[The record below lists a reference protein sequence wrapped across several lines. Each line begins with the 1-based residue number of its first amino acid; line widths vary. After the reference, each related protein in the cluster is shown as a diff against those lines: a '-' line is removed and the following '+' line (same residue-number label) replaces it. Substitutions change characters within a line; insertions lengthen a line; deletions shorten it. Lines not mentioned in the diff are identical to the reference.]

1 MPCINSE
8 TDLIRDCLAGD
19 RRAWEALIDRYRR
32 LLYSIPLRRGLSEDD
47 AADVFQNVCVKL
59 YQNLHQLQNA
69 DGLVKWLITTTTRE
83 SWRVLKQSRRHEP
96 LVEPDPDQPGNSP
109 LEALPATDPLPHE
122 VVIRLEEEQ
131 QVRQAM
137 EQLGERSRELLQL
150 LYATHPAPS
159 YAEIARRMG
168 MPEGSVGPTRARCL
182 LHLRKILEEEALE
195 EVFLG

>member
-1 MPCINSE
+1 MQCTDSE

-19 RRAWEALIDRYRR
+19 RTAWEALIHRYRR

-59 YQNLHQLQNA
+59 YQNLHQLQNS
-69 DGLVKWLITTTTRE
+69 DGLMRWLITTTTRE

-96 LVEPDPDQPGNSP
+96 LLEPGPDQQGDSP
-109 LEALPATDPLPHE
+109 LETLPATDPLPHE

-131 QVRQAM
+131 KVRQAI

-150 LYATHPAPS
+150 LYWTHPAPS

-168 MPEGSVGPTRARCL
+168 IPEGSIGPTRARCL
-182 LHLRKILEEEALE
+182 QGLRKILESE
-195 EVFLG
+195 GR